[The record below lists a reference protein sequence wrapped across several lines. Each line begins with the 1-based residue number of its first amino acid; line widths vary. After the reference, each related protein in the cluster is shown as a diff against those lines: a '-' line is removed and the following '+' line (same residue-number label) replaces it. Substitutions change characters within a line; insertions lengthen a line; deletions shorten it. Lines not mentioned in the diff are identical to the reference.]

1 MSMLRPPSHTRD
13 HRPSSSPEAADVVT
27 AYGDRALERGSA
39 EGRAAPGPEPGR
51 LLSVSAAA
59 RLLGVSSSSLRAWAA
74 AGRVPHVRTPG
85 GHRRFELDELVRWL
99 AERGGAPPAPQNR
112 TQELVPT
119 RLEAMPAT
127 ATALADAGD
136 DVIAAF
142 EEELGRAHPSGAA
155 RPSSARQ
162 ARVAG
167 ALEAL
172 ADALA
177 SGDLAACYRDAE
189 WEGFRHGA
197 SGQAGDAPVT
207 EALALRRAVD
217 RVLAP
222 TLAEDAPG
230 RRAVERSLD
239 RMAVRVA
246 AGYADGVRCRLRSA
260 LE

>member
-1 MSMLRPPSHTRD
+1 MARTGWAEAGL
-13 HRPSSSPEAADVVT
+13 SPAPA
-27 AYGDRALERGSA
+27 A
-39 EGRAAPGPEPGR
+39 EGGRAKSPQ

-99 AERGGAPPAPQNR
+99 SERGGAPPAPQQR
-112 TQELVPT
+112 LQELVPT
-119 RLEAMPAT
+119 RVEAMPET
-127 ATALADAGD
+127 AQALADASD
-136 DVIAAF
+136 EVLAAF
-142 EEELGRAHPSGAA
+142 EEELARTRPSGAN
-155 RPSSARQ
+155 RPSAARQ
-162 ARVAG
+162 TRVLG

-172 ADALA
+172 AGALE
-177 SGDLAACYRDAE
+177 SGDLAGAYRDAE

-197 SGQAGDAPVT
+197 SGQPGDAPVT

-217 RVLAP
+217 RVLGPILSARP
-222 TLAEDAPG
+222 AEG
-230 RRAVERSLD
+230 RAVERSLD

-246 AGYADGVRCRLRSA
+246 AGYADGVRCRLRST

>member
-1 MSMLRPPSHTRD
+1 MATTGGARLHERAPS
-13 HRPSSSPEAADVVT
+13 
-27 AYGDRALERGSA
+27 
-39 EGRAAPGPEPGR
+39 PGPRTGAEPR
-51 LLSVSAAA
+51 LLTVSAAA

-99 AERGGAPPAPQNR
+99 SERGGAPPAPQQR
-112 TQELVPT
+112 LQELVPT
-119 RLEAMPAT
+119 RVEAMPET
-127 ATALADAGD
+127 ARALADSGD
-136 DVIAAF
+136 EVLAAF
-142 EEELGRAHPSGAA
+142 EEELARTRPSGAS
-155 RPSSARQ
+155 RPSAARQ
-162 ARVAG
+162 TRVLG

-172 ADALA
+172 ASALD
-177 SGDLAACYRDAE
+177 SGDLAGAYRDAE

-217 RVLAP
+217 RVLGPILGARP
-222 TLAEDAPG
+222 AEQ
-230 RRAVERSLD
+230 RAVERSLD

-246 AGYADGVRCRLRSA
+246 AGYADGVRCRLRST

>member
-1 MSMLRPPSHTRD
+1 MLPPPSHPRD
-13 HRPSSSPEAADVVT
+13 RTSAPPPAATEVVT
-27 AYGDRALERGSA
+27 GYGAQADERTSYDVRPPA
-39 EGRAAPGPEPGR
+39 AVEGPR

-99 AERGGAPPAPQNR
+99 AERGGAPPAPQHR
-112 TQELVPT
+112 LQELVPT
-119 RLEAMPAT
+119 RFEATPET
-127 ATALADAGD
+127 AAVLADASD
-136 DVIAAF
+136 DVLVAF
-142 EEELGRAHPSGAA
+142 EEELSRARRSGAV
-155 RPSSARQ
+155 RPSVARQ
-162 ARVAG
+162 SRVLG
-167 ALEAL
+167 VLEAL
-172 ADALA
+172 AEALE

-197 SGQAGDAPVT
+197 SGQPGDVPVT

-222 TLAEDAPG
+222 VIAENAPE
-230 RRAVERSLD
+230 RRVVERSLD

-246 AGYADGVRCRLRSA
+246 AGYADGVRCRLRSS

>member
-1 MSMLRPPSHTRD
+1 MSMLRPPSHTRAQPASP
-13 HRPSSSPEAADVVT
+13 RPEASEVVT
-27 AYGDRALERGSA
+27 AYGGRSTEQAPPAAREPAGAER
-39 EGRAAPGPEPGR
+39 GR

-112 TQELVPT
+112 LQELVPT

-127 ATALADAGD
+127 AAALADAAD
-136 DVIAAF
+136 DVLAAF
-142 EEELGRAHPSGAA
+142 EEELGRAQPSGAA
-155 RPSSARQ
+155 RPSSARH

-177 SGDLAACYRDAE
+177 SGDLGACYRDAE

-197 SGQAGDAPVT
+197 SGQPGDAPVT

-222 TLAEDAPG
+222 TLEDDPGG
-230 RRAVERSLD
+230 RRVVERSLD

>member
-1 MSMLRPPSHTRD
+1 M
-13 HRPSSSPEAADVVT
+13 VT
-27 AYGDRALERGSA
+27 AYGAQAGEPASFEPRTPPRI
-39 EGRAAPGPEPGR
+39 EGPR

-99 AERGGAPPAPQNR
+99 AERGGAPPAPQHR
-112 TQELVPT
+112 LQELVPT
-119 RLEAMPAT
+119 RVEAMPET
-127 ATALADAGD
+127 AAVLAHAGD
-136 DVIAAF
+136 DVLSAF
-142 EEELGRAHPSGAA
+142 EEELGRARPSGAA

-162 ARVAG
+162 SRVLG
-167 ALEAL
+167 ALDSLAEAL
-172 ADALA
+172 EN
-177 SGDLAACYRDAE
+177 GDLAACYRDAE

-197 SGQAGDAPVT
+197 SGQPGDAPVT

-222 TLAEDAPG
+222 TLSENAPE

-246 AGYADGVRCRLRSA
+246 AGYADGVRCRLRST

>member
-1 MSMLRPPSHTRD
+1 M
-13 HRPSSSPEAADVVT
+13 T
-27 AYGDRALERGSA
+27 AP
-39 EGRAAPGPEPGR
+39 GRAESGLPRAPERPATPAGSPR

-99 AERGGAPPAPQNR
+99 AARGGAPPAPQQR
-112 TQELVPT
+112 LQELVPT
-119 RLEAMPAT
+119 RIEAMPQMA
-127 ATALADAGD
+127 AALAGAVDE
-136 DVIAAF
+136 VVAAF
-142 EEELGRAHPSGAA
+142 EDELGRARAAALRPSAA
-155 RPSSARQ
+155 RIS
-162 ARVAG
+162 RVSG
-167 ALEAL
+167 ALESLTGAL
-172 ADALA
+172 E
-177 SGDLAACYRDAE
+177 SGDLSSCYRDAE

-197 SGQAGDAPVT
+197 SGQPGDAPVT

-217 RVLAP
+217 RVLDGLP
-222 TLAEDAPG
+222 PGDGGG
-230 RRAVERSLD
+230 RRVVERALD

>member
-1 MSMLRPPSHTRD
+1 MFTPPPRSRD
-13 HRPSSSPEAADVVT
+13 RSSTPPPGASDVVT
-27 AYGDRALERGSA
+27 GYGAQADERTTYDA
-39 EGRAAPGPEPGR
+39 RPPAAVEGPR

-99 AERGGAPPAPQNR
+99 ADRGGAPPAPQQR
-112 TQELVPT
+112 LQELVPT
-119 RLEAMPAT
+119 RFEAMPGT
-127 ATALADAGD
+127 AAVLAEAGD
-136 DVIAAF
+136 DVFHAF
-142 EEELGRAHPSGAA
+142 EEELARARPSGAV
-155 RPSSARQ
+155 RPSAARES
-162 ARVAG
+162 RVRG

-172 ADALA
+172 TEALE
-177 SGDLAACYRDAE
+177 SGDLASCYRDAE

-197 SGQAGDAPVT
+197 SGQPGDAPVT

-222 TLAEDAPG
+222 SVAENAPE

-246 AGYADGVRCRLRSA
+246 AGYADGVRCRLRST

>member
-1 MSMLRPPSHTRD
+1 MLRPPSHAPDTR
-13 HRPSSSPEAADVVT
+13 RTPPREPAEVVT
-27 AYGDRALERGSA
+27 AYGGRAVEHGPV
-39 EGRAAPGPEPGR
+39 EGRAPAGSAPGR

-85 GHRRFELDELVRWL
+85 GHRRFEMDELVRWL

-127 ATALADAGD
+127 AAALAGAGD
-136 DVIAAF
+136 DVLAAF
-142 EEELGRAHPSGAA
+142 EEELGRALPSGAA

-177 SGDLAACYRDAE
+177 SGDLGACYRDAE

-222 TLAEDAPG
+222 TLAGDPPA

>member
-1 MSMLRPPSHTRD
+1 MMAARRADADLQRD
-13 HRPSSSPEAADVVT
+13 YAPAQESP
-27 AYGDRALERGSA
+27 
-39 EGRAAPGPEPGR
+39 R

-99 AERGGAPPAPQNR
+99 AERGGAPPAPQHR
-112 TQELVPT
+112 LQELVPT
-119 RLEAMPAT
+119 RLEAMPEMAEALDEAT
-127 ATALADAGD
+127 DE
-136 DVIAAF
+136 VVAAF
-142 EEELGRAHPSGAA
+142 EEELARTRPAGS

-162 ARVAG
+162 ARVLG
-167 ALEAL
+167 ALQSL
-172 ADALA
+172 ADALEA
-177 SGDLAACYRDAE
+177 GDLADCYREAE

-217 RVLAP
+217 RALGPVF
-222 TLAEDAPG
+222 AERPHQQ
-230 RRAVERSLD
+230 RAVERSLD

-246 AGYADGVRCRLRSA
+246 AGYADGVRCRLRSS

>member
-1 MSMLRPPSHTRD
+1 M
-13 HRPSSSPEAADVVT
+13 
-27 AYGDRALERGSA
+27 ALIPQNASERGTQPPGGAPEMATAPVSA
-39 EGRAAPGPEPGR
+39 ARANMSLAASTGTRTGDSP

-112 TQELVPT
+112 LQELVPT
-119 RLEAMPAT
+119 RLEAMPDT
-127 ATALADAGD
+127 ARALADAAPAVLD
-136 DVIAAF
+136 AF
-142 EEELGRAHPSGAA
+142 EEELQRTRAGAL

-162 ARVAG
+162 ARVLA
-167 ALEAL
+167 ALEGL
-172 ADALA
+172 SEALA
-177 SGDLAACYRDAE
+177 SGDLSECYRDAE
-189 WEGFRHGA
+189 WEGFRNGA
-197 SGQAGDAPVT
+197 SGQPGDAPVT

-217 RVLAP
+217 RVLGPA
-222 TLAEDAPG
+222 LADRTG
-230 RRAVERSLD
+230 DLRAVERALD

-246 AGYADGVRCRLRSA
+246 AGYADGVRCRLRST

>member
-1 MSMLRPPSHTRD
+1 MFTPPSYPRD
-13 HRPSSSPEAADVVT
+13 RSSAPPTAATEVVT
-27 AYGDRALERGSA
+27 AYGAQSGERTSIDT
-39 EGRAAPGPEPGR
+39 RPPAPMDGPR

-59 RLLGVSSSSLRAWAA
+59 RLLGVSSSSLRGWAA

-99 AERGGAPPAPQNR
+99 AERGGAPPAPQHR
-112 TQELVPT
+112 LQELVPT
-119 RLEAMPAT
+119 RLEAMPET
-127 ATALADAGD
+127 AALLGDAGD
-136 DVIAAF
+136 EVLAAF
-142 EEELGRAHPSGAA
+142 EEELARARPAGAVRPSAA
-155 RPSSARQ
+155 RQS
-162 ARVAG
+162 RVLG

-172 ADALA
+172 AEALE
-177 SGDLAACYRDAE
+177 SGDLASCYRDAE

-197 SGQAGDAPVT
+197 SGQSGDAPVT

-222 TLAEDAPG
+222 IVAENAPE

-246 AGYADGVRCRLRSA
+246 AGYADGVRCRLRST

>member
-1 MSMLRPPSHTRD
+1 
-13 HRPSSSPEAADVVT
+13 VVT
-27 AYGDRALERGSA
+27 AYGAQAGERTPF
-39 EGRAAPGPEPGR
+39 EPRVPTHMDGPR

-99 AERGGAPPAPQNR
+99 AERGGAPPAPQHR
-112 TQELVPT
+112 LQELVPT
-119 RLEAMPAT
+119 RFEAMPGT
-127 ATALADAGD
+127 AAVLADAGD
-136 DVIAAF
+136 AVLAAF
-142 EEELGRAHPSGAA
+142 EEELARARPSGSA

-162 ARVAG
+162 SRVLG
-167 ALEAL
+167 ALESLAEAL
-172 ADALA
+172 D

-197 SGQAGDAPVT
+197 SGQPGDAPVT

-222 TLAEDAPG
+222 SLAEHAPE

-246 AGYADGVRCRLRSA
+246 AGYADGVRCRLRSS